1 MGVTDPPWE
10 FINANKVWNV
20 GHGIVSSCYDN
31 VIKRFLWIHFVFD
44 TIFGSNGKLFGVL
57 VVLNIPNYFVVGY
70 PILKTSKGIPST
82 YVDKTYTTDM
92 V

>member
-10 FINANKVWNV
+10 FINADKVWNV
-20 GHGIVSSCYDN
+20 GHRIVSSCYDN
-31 VIKRFLWIHFVFD
+31 VIKRFLWIHFVFY

-70 PILKTSKGIPST
+70 PILKTTIGIPST
-82 YVDKTYTTDM
+82 YVQNKYKIDM